1 MQAIR
6 QHVTIQPDGLIHI
19 HVPELKPGTVAEVII
34 LESGEATPKS
44 TMTSLIGKGRGAFP
58 YRQMSILLSE
68 KSVTH
73 GNRGYHQRTDNLY

>member
-44 TMTSLIGKGRGAFP
+44 TMTSLIGKGRGAFALP
-58 YRQMSILLSE
+58 ADVDTFIIRERNSWE
-68 KSVTH
+68 
-73 GNRGYHQRTDNLY
+73 

>member
-34 LESGEATPKS
+34 LESGEIPPKS
-44 TMTSLIGKGRGAFP
+44 AMASLIGKGRGAFAS
-58 YRQMSILLSE
+58 REAVDTFIRRE
-68 KSVTH
+68 
-73 GNRGYHQRTDNLY
+73 RNLWE